1 MLTKSCKNVNLFN
14 STPSLLGVK
23 YHQQALFHNEV
34 LFWVCLVAG
43 SLILGIAI
51 ALVLH
56 ALLTPGVTFG
66 LAAVDIGLG
75 LLLKLV
81 CALFY
86 KEMKAS
92 RERTTE
98 LFDRIRQDDRM
109 VQSTELVSKIPD
121 ERIRSTTMAKL
132 ALQIAADG
140 GLSHNKSLTIKR
152 RAVKS
157 I

>member
-1 MLTKSCKNVNLFN
+1 M
-14 STPSLLGVK
+14 K
-23 YHQQALFHNEV
+23 YHQQALFHNQV
-34 LFWVCLVAG
+34 LFWVCLVVG

-56 ALLTPGVTFG
+56 ALLIPGVGFG
-66 LAAVDIGLG
+66 LGAVDIGLG
-75 LLLKLV
+75 LLLKAV
-81 CALFY
+81 SAVFY

-92 RERTTE
+92 RERTTA

-109 VQSTELVSKIPD
+109 IQSTELVSNIPD

-140 GLSHNKSLTIKR
+140 RLARNNR
-152 RAVKS
+152 
-157 I
+157 